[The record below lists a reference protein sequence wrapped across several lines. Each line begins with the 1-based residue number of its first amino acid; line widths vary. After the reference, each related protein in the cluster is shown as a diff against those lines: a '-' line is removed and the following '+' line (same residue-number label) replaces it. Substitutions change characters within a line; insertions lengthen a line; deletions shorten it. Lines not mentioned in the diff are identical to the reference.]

1 MSALFAAAEAP
12 VSRWPFVVLLVSVTF
27 IIIAIT
33 RLRMHAFIAL
43 IFAAFLAGFLAEP
56 FSPAVL
62 EKLPKGARAAA
73 EGNHWLATVELTM
86 VEFGNTAAAI
96 SISIGLAGGKWVPA
110 GFFAL
115 FMGVVTVGGLIIVEL
130 YPPQSR
136 AGWLAW
142 TALVLA
148 YLSAWLSALLVQT

>member
-1 MSALFAAAEAP
+1 MNRPPLTPYRPPRDAPDTPPVVARVIDESGDELQLRPVECPARHEIAP
-12 VSRWPFVVLLVSVTF
+12 VVLPE
-27 IIIAIT
+27 
-33 RLRMHAFIAL
+33 M
-43 IFAAFLAGFLAEP
+43 LAESETP
-56 FSPAVL
+56 AAGRVRFSVL
-62 EKLPKGARAAA
+62 DL
-73 EGNHWLATVELTM
+73 LIV
-86 VEFGNTAAAI
+86 TAA
-96 SISIGLAGGKWVPA
+96 ISIGLAGGKWVPA